1 MQQAFA
7 DDVRQE
13 FSAPWAALF
22 GRQHPLP
29 TFFVNNT
36 VTALVDYLC
45 KVLRLALREAFSFS
59 AQNLNIYLETSMS
72 TTRSKDRAGLCSF
85 TFANGHRCRSLR
97 STSHPHLCYYHAR
110 KESQATKVQALV
122 FVVSGS
128 VALLADL
135 IHNFGDALTAVPLGI
150 AFVLRSERAER
161 IAGLS
166 VVAAIFISA
175 CVAGVEAVLRLI
187 HPHPPDHLQALA
199 LAGAVGYAG
208 NLIAAQ
214 PLANNPFRLH
224 SLSQL
229 SHNFSPP
236 LPSNRLQ
243 PDNPTWIE
251 VLRFLKFAGISR

>member
-1 MQQAFA
+1 VQQAFA

-110 KESQATKVQALV
+110 KESQARAAEQIGRDISYYFSGRYLWRTKTQNRRHSRLPRPDLAPDHPPRPGRIHQR
-122 FVVSGS
+122 FRHR
-128 VALLADL
+128 LLAACRL
-135 IHNFGDALTAVPLGI
+135 FLRQRQLQIPHATRAPAFSRWPTTPSVFTACPNSATTSVRPCPATASNPTTQLG
-150 AFVLRSERAER
+150 LRSFD
-161 IAGLS
+161 S
-166 VVAAIFISA
+166 
-175 CVAGVEAVLRLI
+175 
-187 HPHPPDHLQALA
+187 
-199 LAGAVGYAG
+199 
-208 NLIAAQ
+208 
-214 PLANNPFRLH
+214 
-224 SLSQL
+224 
-229 SHNFSPP
+229 
-236 LPSNRLQ
+236 
-243 PDNPTWIE
+243 
-251 VLRFLKFAGISR
+251 